1 MDQNKVSVE
10 KDRHGDSSVVI
21 GLRLP
26 KETATAI
33 KQEAARR
40 NIRLNRLMMEL
51 WEAYQQEK
59 KGS

>member
-1 MDQNKVSVE
+1 MDQNKVSAE
-10 KDRHGDSSVVI
+10 KDRHGNSVVI

-26 KETATAI
+26 KETASAI

-40 NIRLNRLMMEL
+40 NIRLNSLMLEL
-51 WEAYQQEK
+51 WEAYQQGK

>member
-1 MDQNKVSVE
+1 MDQNKVSAE
-10 KDRHGDSSVVI
+10 KDRHGDSVVI

-26 KETATAI
+26 KETASAI

-40 NIRLNRLMMEL
+40 NIRLNSLMLEL
-51 WEAYQQEK
+51 WEAYQQGK